1 MSDRKIFTTDHIA
14 EQEFIWKSLD
24 EIQFAVTDPDVLDE
38 PLPEYLKTLEKKNIK
53 RALLE
58 NSNVIAAAARDL
70 GISRE
75 RLHHRIKSLGIKL
88 NE

>member
-1 MSDRKIFTTDHIA
+1 LSDRKTFTTDHIA

-24 EIQFAVTDPDVLDE
+24 EIQFTVTDDVPDE

>member
-1 MSDRKIFTTDHIA
+1 MSDRKTFTTDHIA
-14 EQEFIWKSLD
+14 EQECIWKSLD
-24 EIQFAVTDPDVLDE
+24 EIQFTVTDDVPDE